1 MTKYVIT
8 ALLVVISLISTVG
21 YLYYKNAQEQIELL
35 QINNAKL
42 ESAAETN
49 KQTIIN
55 LTNQNI
61 NNQQRISELGENLKD
76 AQQYNTELRQLF
88 QKHNLTL
95 LAEEKPGLIEKRI
108 NEATNEVFNTI
119 MRNTSS
125 R

>member
-1 MTKYVIT
+1 MAKYIIT

-35 QINNAKL
+35 QTNNIKL
-42 ESAAETN
+42 ELAAQTN
-49 KQTIIN
+49 KQTIDSLKQEN
-55 LTNQNI
+55 K
-61 NNQQRISELGENLKD
+61 NNQQRISNLGKNLKD

-108 NEATNEVFNTI
+108 NEATNEIFTTI
-119 MRNTSS
+119 MRSTSP

>member
-1 MTKYVIT
+1 MAKYIIT

-35 QINNAKL
+35 QTNNIKL
-42 ESAAETN
+42 ELAAQTN
-49 KQTIIN
+49 KQTIDSLEQEN
-55 LTNQNI
+55 K
-61 NNQQRISELGENLKD
+61 NNQQRISNLGKNLKD

-108 NEATNEVFNTI
+108 NEATNEIFTTI
-119 MRNTSS
+119 MRSTSP